1 MASSLA
7 SRFPP
12 GLFFAPPISAR
23 VSLAPRISPR
33 LLKALMRL
41 DDRTVPI
48 AEIYRRLGKE
58 ADRLRLTRPSY
69 QRIRVLLHHA
79 RRLRRGRPTT
89 AQVLAEVAFRARPPI
104 AVLDHLSGVGVP
116 RLPP

>member
-1 MASSLA
+1 VGSSL
-7 SRFPP
+7 
-12 GLFFAPPISAR
+12 
-23 VSLAPRISPR
+23 SLSLSLSFAPRISRR
-33 LLKALMRL
+33 LLKALVRL

-48 AEIYRRLGKE
+48 AEIHRRLGKE

-69 QRIRVLLHHA
+69 QRIRVLLHQS
-79 RRLRRGRPTT
+79 RRLRRLRPST